1 MSHDNQNDLELSFG
15 EAISELEAI
24 LRRIEAEETDI
35 DELAG
40 QLQRATG
47 LLELC
52 RGKIRKAET
61 EVNQI
66 VADLEIAETADA
78 ADSVESAGAP
88 ETESEEN

>member
-1 MSHDNQNDLELSFG
+1 MSDDNQNDLELTFG

-40 QLQRATG
+40 QLRRATG
-47 LLELC
+47 LLDLC
-52 RGKIRKAET
+52 RGKISKAET

-66 VADLEIAETADA
+66 VADLEAAETADA
-78 ADSVESAGAP
+78 VEATGAP
-88 ETESEEN
+88 ETESEES

>member
-1 MSHDNQNDLELSFG
+1 MSDENATSLELTFG

-40 QLQRATG
+40 QLKRATG
-47 LLELC
+47 LLDLC

-66 VADLEIAETADA
+66 VADLETAETADA
-78 ADSVESAGAP
+78 GDAIESAGAP
-88 ETESEEN
+88 ETESEES

>member
-1 MSHDNQNDLELSFG
+1 MSPTDEPKENDLED
-15 EAISELEAI
+15 I

-40 QLQRATG
+40 QLKRATG
-47 LLELC
+47 LLDLC

-66 VADLEIAETADA
+66 VADLDA
-78 ADSVESAGAP
+78 ADAGEISEGGEAAEP
-88 ETESEEN
+88 EVRSGAGEL

>member
-1 MSHDNQNDLELSFG
+1 MSDDNQNDLELTFG
-15 EAISELEAI
+15 KAITELEAI

-40 QLQRATG
+40 QLKRATG
-47 LLELC
+47 LLDLC
-52 RGKIRKAET
+52 RGKIHKAET

-66 VADLEIAETADA
+66 VADLEAAETAAD

-88 ETESEEN
+88 ETESEES